1 MGAGSQSASRWELRT
16 QWVSGVS
23 VPCPAVS
30 LTGRESQALDRVSLS
45 AFPGQSGS
53 GRRTIVLQ
61 AVHRSPPPRETR
73 AFTRCSAFLIKTKG
87 PHGGRA
93 ETSSRGSSDV
103 KTATFTQLARSQALR
118 PPSRTQTC
126 RSAHSMS
133 PGLHEKQRQH
143 PEV

>member
-1 MGAGSQSASRWELRT
+1 MLRRNFNRL
-16 QWVSGVS
+16 GKAR
-23 VPCPAVS
+23 P
-30 LTGRESQALDRVSLS
+30 LDRVSLS

-61 AVHRSPPPRETR
+61 AVHRSPPHRETP
-73 AFTRCSAFLIKTKG
+73 AFTTCSGFLIKTKG
-87 PHGGRA
+87 LHGGRA
-93 ETSSRGSSDV
+93 ETYSRGSSDV
-103 KTATFTQLARSQALR
+103 KTATSTQFARSQALR